1 MVKESRQGE
10 NDLRHDIRD
19 IRNRIDKIMG
29 DTHNISRI
37 LTLGD
42 RDTIKKDISEVIA
55 KSPKRAALLML
66 TKDYVDR
73 EALCKAIKTDDR
85 NLNSFLNPF
94 LEKGY
99 ISDTKDGRKKLYK
112 RSEIVDL
119 IGFEKIPEFS
129 KLIKDWEASNSDTK
143 SP

>member
-1 MVKESRQGE
+1 MVKQPKKDE
-10 NDLRHDIRD
+10 NDIRDDIRD

-42 RDTIKKDISEVIA
+42 RDTIKKDINELIA

-129 KLIKDWEASNSDTK
+129 KLIKDWDASNSDTK

>member
-1 MVKESRQGE
+1 MVKQPKKDEY
-10 NDLRHDIRD
+10 DIKDDIRD

-85 NLNSFLNPF
+85 NLNSFLNPL

-119 IGFEKIPEFS
+119 IGYEKIPEFS
-129 KLIKDWEASNSDTK
+129 KLVKDWEASNSDTK

>member
-1 MVKESRQGE
+1 MVKQPKKDEYDIE
-10 NDLRHDIRD
+10 DDIRD

-73 EALCKAIKTDDR
+73 EVLCKQSRRTTGI
-85 NLNSFLNPF
+85 
-94 LEKGY
+94 
-99 ISDTKDGRKKLYK
+99 
-112 RSEIVDL
+112 
-119 IGFEKIPEFS
+119 
-129 KLIKDWEASNSDTK
+129 
-143 SP
+143 